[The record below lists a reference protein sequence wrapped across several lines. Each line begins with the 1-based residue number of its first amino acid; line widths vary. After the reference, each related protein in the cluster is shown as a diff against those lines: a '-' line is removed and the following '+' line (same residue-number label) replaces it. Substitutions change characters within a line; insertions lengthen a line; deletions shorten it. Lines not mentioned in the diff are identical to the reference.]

1 MKVQEFEVL
10 YKEYST
16 LETEAMQYAWLKD
29 FTLGCTLGELLAW
42 NNFIGKKWDKAIDV
56 TLKKGL
62 TEEDKL
68 WFKEQFAKFDAL
80 EAIIRPNA
88 EQRKAA

>member
-1 MKVQEFEVL
+1 MKQKFEVL
-10 YKEYST
+10 YKEYSK

-29 FTLGCTLGELLAW
+29 FTLGCSLEELLAW
-42 NNFIGKKWDKAIDV
+42 NNFIGEKLKQGTNEAIAN
-56 TLKKGL
+56 GL
-62 TEEDKL
+62 TEDDKL

>member
-1 MKVQEFEVL
+1 MKQKFEVL
-10 YKEYST
+10 YKEYCA

-29 FTLGCTLGELLAW
+29 FTLGCSLEELLAW
-42 NNFIGKKWDKAIDV
+42 NDFIGEKLKRGTNEAI
-56 TLKKGL
+56 KNGL
-62 TEEDKL
+62 TEDDKL
-68 WFKEQFAKFDAL
+68 WFKQQFAKFDAL

>member
-1 MKVQEFEVL
+1 MEVQQFEAF
-10 YKEYST
+10 YKKYAQA
-16 LETEAMQYAWLKD
+16 ETEAAEYALLKD
-29 FTLGCTLGELLAW
+29 FTLSMSLDELLAW
-42 NNFIGKKWDKAIDV
+42 NDFVDAKWQKSIDA

-62 TEEDKL
+62 TEDDKL
-68 WFKEQFAKFDAL
+68 WFKQQFAKFDDL

>member
-1 MKVQEFEVL
+1 MKVQEFEAL
-10 YKEYST
+10 YKEYCK

-29 FTLGCTLGELLAW
+29 FTLSCSLEELLAW
-42 NNFIGKKWDKAIDV
+42 NDFIGRKWDKDIEEL
-56 TLKKGL
+56 LKKGL
-62 TEEDKL
+62 TEDDKL
-68 WFKEQFAKFDAL
+68 WFKQQFAKFDDL